1 MQRARVERKGR
12 GGKGGDG
19 RRARKEDRGKGE
31 SGRRKMKRERW
42 GGRIGLKFSDN
53 ETSPVIVP
61 AVING
66 VPLYSGSP
74 CPWESKR

>member
-1 MQRARVERKGR
+1 MQRGIVEEGRKRR
-12 GGKGGDG
+12 GWQQGK
-19 RRARKEDRGKGE
+19 KEIQ
-31 SGRRKMKRERW
+31 REEEDKEREM

-53 ETSPVIVP
+53 EMSPVIVP

-66 VPLYSGSP
+66 VPSYSGSP

>member
-1 MQRARVERKGR
+1 MQR
-12 GGKGGDG
+12 
-19 RRARKEDRGKGE
+19 RRAEEGRKRRGWQEGKKEDRERG
-31 SGRRKMKRERW
+31 SREEEDKEREM

-53 ETSPVIVP
+53 EMSPVIVP

-66 VPLYSGSP
+66 VPLYGGSP

>member
-1 MQRARVERKGR
+1 MKRHRV
-12 GGKGGDG
+12 GGKEGEPSKRVQHGGGTED
-19 RRARKEDRGKGE
+19 KE
-31 SGRRKMKRERW
+31 RERQ

-66 VPLYSGSP
+66 VPSYSGSP
-74 CPWESKR
+74 CPWE

>member
-1 MQRARVERKGR
+1 MQRGIVEEGRKRR
-12 GGKGGDG
+12 GWQQGK
-19 RRARKEDRGKGE
+19 KEIQ
-31 SGRRKMKRERW
+31 REEEDKEREM

-53 ETSPVIVP
+53 EMSPVIVP

>member
-1 MQRARVERKGR
+1 M
-12 GGKGGDG
+12 
-19 RRARKEDRGKGE
+19 
-31 SGRRKMKRERW
+31 
-42 GGRIGLKFSDN
+42 KFSDN

-74 CPWESKR
+74 CPWESKRRDGERGGEWRREGGREVGDAEMDWQSSI

>member
-1 MQRARVERKGR
+1 MQRGRLEEREKEEAMAAG
-12 GGKGGDG
+12 
-19 RRARKEDRGKGE
+19 ARKKDEG
-31 SGRRKMKRERW
+31 REREEEDKEREG